1 MSLLSTTARSL
12 VQDLINEVQAGSSS
26 TTNGGIEYS
35 DQGDSILF
43 RDSHLASVITTSDNL
58 WYKNVPRYKF
68 SYYVKF
74 VPNTSDAS
82 ISYLPFCIKMLEK
95 PSFTMESQTLNQYN
109 KKRIIYTGRRYN
121 PISME
126 FWDTANNTF
135 YDFFQMYMNYYFAD
149 STNITPL
156 SWMKDTTAAKFHKEN
171 GFGYT
176 IPAGSTL
183 TNDSLLSTIQV
194 YEMYGGLYRMYE
206 MVNPKITEVKFD
218 ALDST
223 AGGDLSKV
231 RINLE
236 YEGLNFPSES
246 LSLRDNTDL
255 MVESKLNEGS
265 FYEPSRL
272 ITSYT
277 QFNDVP
283 TVSFNN
289 VSKDTN
295 ISVQSTRSGASSIG
309 GTYSTTS
316 DKNLSSISGKLG
328 LYGSFTDVVG
338 DVITQ
343 NSGTLNQAGIL
354 SNNTSNSIT
363 RALSTLTSSVY

>member
-1 MSLLSTTARSL
+1 MSLISTTVRSL
-12 VQDLINEVQAGSSS
+12 VQDLINEAQTGSSS
-26 TTNGGIEYS
+26 VTNGGIEYS

-74 VPNTSDAS
+74 IPTTADAS
-82 ISYLPFCIKMLEK
+82 ISNLSFCIKMLEK

-121 PISME
+121 PISIE
-126 FWDTANNTF
+126 FWDTASNTF
-135 YDFFQMYMNYYFAD
+135 YDFFKIYMDYYFAD
-149 STNITPL
+149 SKNTSASN
-156 SWMKDTTAAKFHKEN
+156 WVKDTTAKTFQTES

-176 IPAGSTL
+176 IPSGSTL

-206 MVNPKITEVKFD
+206 MVNPKITEVRFD

-231 RINLE
+231 RLNLE
-236 YEGLNFPSES
+236 YEGLNFVSENS
-246 LSLRDNTDL
+246 SLRNDTDL
-255 MVESKLNEGS
+255 MVESKLNDGS

-283 TVSFNN
+283 TVSFNS

-295 ISVQSTRSGASSIG
+295 KSVQSTRSGTSSIG
-309 GTYSTTS
+309 GTFSNTSST
-316 DKNLSSISGKLG
+316 KLSSISGKIG

-343 NSGTLNQAGIL
+343 NSGTLSQAGIL
-354 SNNTSNSIT
+354 SNTTSNSIT
-363 RALSTLTSSVY
+363 RAISTLTSSVY